1 MGDAILEQEGGQQQL
16 KDVACVAHGNERERE
31 REKAEGGHE
40 KERQQKKTWTG
51 KTGDGS
57 GGPEQGEVLWGGR
70 GPGGGFIGEINTGR
84 VIFFLLLRFETA
96 KCSRDG
102 FCRNEII

>member
-1 MGDAILEQEGGQQQL
+1 MGG
-16 KDVACVAHGNERERE
+16 
-31 REKAEGGHE
+31 
-40 KERQQKKTWTG
+40 TG
-51 KTGDGS
+51 F
-57 GGPEQGEVLWGGR
+57 EGGR
-70 GPGGGFIGEINTGR
+70 GGGCIGEINTGR